1 MNRYSK
7 ILPFYMTYP
16 MPLFYEEEDKAM
28 RDLEYLQEMYPKESR
43 RYQQKISRLLD
54 RFDRDGSLIYDEYPD
69 RLSIYKM
76 AQDITAVIRREE
88 KEADREITAEEL
100 PGITE
105 LIQVLM
111 YNEIFKRRQAKGTG
125 FLKF

>member
-1 MNRYSK
+1 
-7 ILPFYMTYP
+7 
-16 MPLFYEEEDKAM
+16 
-28 RDLEYLQEMYPKESR
+28 
-43 RYQQKISRLLD
+43 
-54 RFDRDGSLIYDEYPD
+54 
-69 RLSIYKM
+69 M

>member
-54 RFDRDGSLIYDEYPD
+54 RFDCDGSLIYDEYPD

-88 KEADREITAEEL
+88 KEAGREITAEEL

>member
-1 MNRYSK
+1 
-7 ILPFYMTYP
+7 MTYP

-54 RFDRDGSLIYDEYPD
+54 RFDCDGSLIYDEYPD

>member
-54 RFDRDGSLIYDEYPD
+54 RFDCDGSLIYDEYPD